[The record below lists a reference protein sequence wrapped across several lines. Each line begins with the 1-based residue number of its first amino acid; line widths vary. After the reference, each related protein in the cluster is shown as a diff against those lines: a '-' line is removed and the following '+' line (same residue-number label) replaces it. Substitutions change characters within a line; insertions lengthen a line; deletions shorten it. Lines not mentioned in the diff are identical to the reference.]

1 MEGLMSVVAAG
12 PAMSS
17 CDRRWRD
24 MGETKRY
31 RLESEAVEGLDEVV
45 WKRIF
50 FAEVGQ
56 RNRRL
61 GP

>member
-1 MEGLMSVVAAG
+1 
-12 PAMSS
+12 
-17 CDRRWRD
+17 